1 MTKRYLGNI
10 ITQNPT
16 APSGPYE
23 DDTAPG
29 VWSLAEA
36 FAYSKAGL
44 WPTAGNFAQIA
55 LMFGGNDGTGMTNT
69 IQQINM
75 GTSGTST
82 DFGDMLAVASES
94 GTAASSTRAVKL
106 GGGVS
111 AAGSDID
118 RMEYV
123 TIASQGNSVNFGD
136 IDKGGANQAETE
148 LCSGTLS
155 NETRG
160 LVGPGA
166 AKNAEIDYITI
177 ATTGNSTNFGEL
189 FSGYYGR
196 ASCSSTTKGFIMGG
210 RDGGGT
216 STTRI
221 DMVVIASTGNYYSS
235 YGDLTVARNK
245 SAGTS
250 SNTRGVIF
258 GGQSS
263 ASPGTIY
270 NIIDYFDL
278 TSSGNATDFGDLSAA
293 TTRQGAFSNRVYA
306 YINGVG
312 STNLTTATNVIEYVT
327 IASTGNSTDFGDAS
341 VAVGGTAATSDSHG
355 GLAA

>member
-16 APSGPYE
+16 APAGPYE
-23 DDTAPG
+23 DGAAPG

-36 FAYSKAGL
+36 FAYNKAGL
-44 WPTAGNFAQIA
+44 WPTAGNVAQIA
-55 LMFGGNDGTGMTNT
+55 LMFGGYNSSSSSAINN
-69 IQQINM
+69 IQQIYM

-82 DFGDMLAVASES
+82 DFGDLISPVYGS
-94 GTAASSTRAVKL
+94 GTASSSTRAVKL
-106 GGGVS
+106 GGTPNDNVR
-111 AAGSDID
+111 D

-123 TIASQGNSVNFGD
+123 TIASQGNSVDFGD
-136 IDKGGANQAETE
+136 IDKQGANSAEYE

-160 LVGPGA
+160 LVGPGT
-166 AKNAEIDYITI
+166 AKPEVIDYFTI
-177 ATTGNSTNFGEL
+177 ATTGNSTTFGGLYFGYNF
-189 FSGYYGR
+189 R
-196 ASCSSTTKGFIMGG
+196 ASCSSTTRGFIMGG
-210 RDGGGT
+210 RDGAAV
-216 STTRI
+216 SKTRI
-221 DMVVIASTGNYYSS
+221 DMVVFASTGNYYSS
-235 YGDLTVARNK
+235 YGDLTVARNT

-263 ASPGTIY
+263 ASPGTLY

-278 TSSGNATDFGDLSAA
+278 ASSGNATDFGDLSAA
-293 TTRQGAFSNRVYA
+293 TTRGGAFSNRVYA

-312 STNLTTATNVIEYVT
+312 TTNLTVGTNVIEYVT

-341 VAVGGTAATSDSHG
+341 VAAGYTAATSDSHG
-355 GLAA
+355 GLA